1 MTQEHVTPPPRFAMP
16 DDSPGFA
23 LAERAAYFALE
34 KMADDIVIL
43 DLRGLSE
50 VCDFFVIASG
60 QADVQVQAIARSI
73 ADGLRRADQTPVGI
87 EGVESGR
94 WALLD
99 YFDVVIH
106 VFRPEVRDYYQL
118 ERLYDDAAVVAV
130 PPAYLATQGFRDRH
144 PDLPPPPG
152 AALDVP

>member
-34 KMADDIVIL
+34 KLAEDVVIL

-50 VCDFFVIASG
+50 VCDFFVVASG
-60 QADVQVQAIARSI
+60 KADIQVKAIARAVS
-73 ADGLRRADQTPVGI
+73 DGLRAAGQVPVGV
-87 EGVESGR
+87 EGAESGR
-94 WALLD
+94 WALID

-106 VFRPEVRDYYQL
+106 VFRPEVRDYYQI
-118 ERLYDDAAVVAV
+118 ERLWNDAGVLAV
-130 PPAYLATQGFRDRH
+130 PPSYLATKDFRERH
-144 PDLPPPPG
+144 PDLPPPP
-152 AALDVP
+152 AAAPDVP